1 MRDSPPELERLL
13 PGPKASI
20 SVTRRPAVCSAC
32 AVQVPKTP
40 APITATSAPGRV
52 VFCVFASEPIG
63 ANAAAA
69 MSFVAILRVVLMVD
83 IMCWMGCNANRMLR
97 LDNVSRSYGMGHSV
111 LALRGVNL
119 ELAPRERVA
128 IMGPSGSGKSTLLNL
143 ACGLDVPTTGKVLVG
158 GVELSSLS
166 DDERTRLRREK
177 IGMVFQ
183 TFNLLPTLTA
193 VENVALPL
201 RLQSLSRK
209 DAERRAVSMLGRVG
223 LQQRTAHRPDE
234 LSGGERQ
241 RVAIARA
248 LIFEPLLLLA
258 DEPTGNLDSATGE
271 EILRLLDSLQQECKS
286 TLLMVTHN
294 AVAASYCHR
303 IVKLS
308 DGQISQDRHEGPD
321 LRGGG

>member
-1 MRDSPPELERLL
+1 
-13 PGPKASI
+13 
-20 SVTRRPAVCSAC
+20 
-32 AVQVPKTP
+32 
-40 APITATSAPGRV
+40 
-52 VFCVFASEPIG
+52 
-63 ANAAAA
+63 

-83 IMCWMGCNANRMLR
+83 IMCRMGCNANPMLR
-97 LDNVSRSYGMGHSV
+97 LDNVSRSYGTGNSV
-111 LALRGVNL
+111 LALCGVTL
-119 ELAPRERVA
+119 ELAAMERVA

-143 ACGLDVPTTGKVLVG
+143 ACGLDVPTSGTVRVG

-209 DAERRAVSMLGRVG
+209 DAERRALSMLERVG
-223 LQQRTAHRPDE
+223 LQQRSLHRPDE

-286 TLLMVTHN
+286 ALLMVTHN
-294 AVAASYCHR
+294 AVAAGYCHR
-303 IVKLS
+303 IVNLR
-308 DGQISQDRHEGPD
+308 DGRISQDRHQRPD
-321 LRGGG
+321 LRGAG